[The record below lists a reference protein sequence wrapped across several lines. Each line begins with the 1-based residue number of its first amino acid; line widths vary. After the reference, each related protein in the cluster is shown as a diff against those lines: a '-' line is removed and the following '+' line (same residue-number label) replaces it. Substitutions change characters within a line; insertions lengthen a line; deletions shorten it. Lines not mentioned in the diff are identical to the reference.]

1 MTPIAWACVI
11 CSGGNLRFQRILVDL
26 MGPYTSYIV
35 AFRQFSIVIGA
46 VLAFRIYKEK
56 GLAVR
61 ISGAL
66 LITAGLVLI
75 AVFGG
80 LMV

>member
-1 MTPIAWACVI
+1 LGFSAYWLILWAYQ
-11 CSGGNLRFQRILVDL
+11 L
-26 MGPYTSYIV
+26 GPYASYIV

-46 VLAFRIYKEK
+46 AIAFLIYKKK

-75 AVFGG
+75 AVVG
-80 LMV
+80 V